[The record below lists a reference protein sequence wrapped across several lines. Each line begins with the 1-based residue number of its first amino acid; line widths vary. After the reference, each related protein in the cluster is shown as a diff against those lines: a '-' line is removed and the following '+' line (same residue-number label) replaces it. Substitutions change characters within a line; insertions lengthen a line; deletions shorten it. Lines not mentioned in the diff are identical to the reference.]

1 MPTELSTELR
11 SQIESLEKLGL
22 AQLMAISED
31 FSHPDEVLNAARAL
45 AEKLAQSKLE
55 AAAGVFQENTA
66 AFAGLVTDFVDLTT
80 IARKHPGGD
89 AVALLT
95 PTLRKLGEIQ
105 ATLSNFAVEVA
116 PSAGI
121 TVADPEVPV
130 AHVKAAAGAP
140 APNTASTSKSLKDIA
155 SEYLATFDAAVV
167 APARV
172 AEADRRAKT
181 LASFRST
188 YEPLGLTVNVPWYF
202 IGLIHCME
210 SNFNFGTHL
219 HNGDSLMHRTSHV
232 PAGRPLSDVADPP
245 FSWVTSATDALTMLG
260 LNTQSDWSL
269 AAILYRLE
277 RYNGFG
283 YRIRGLATPYLWSFS
298 DRYSSGKFVQDG
310 VFSFE
315 VVSKQC
321 GAAVVLKRLI
331 ALGIVQ
337 RP

>member
-1 MPTELSTELR
+1 MPAELSPELR
-11 SQIESLEKLGL
+11 SQIESLQKLGL
-22 AQLMAISED
+22 AQLIAISED
-31 FSHPDEVLNAARAL
+31 FSHPDDVLNAARAL
-45 AEKLAQSKLE
+45 ADKLAQSKLE
-55 AAAGVFQENTA
+55 EAAGVFQGNTA
-66 AFAGLVTDFVDLTT
+66 AFVGLVTDLVHLTT
-80 IARKHPGGD
+80 IARRHPGGD

-105 ATLSNFAVEVA
+105 AKLSDFPAEGA
-116 PSAGI
+116 PSAG
-121 TVADPEVPV
+121 TSAADPEVPV
-130 AHVKAAAGAP
+130 AHVTAAARAP

-155 SEYLATFDAAVV
+155 SEYLAIFEAAVV
-167 APARV
+167 TSTRM

-181 LASFRST
+181 LASFRCI
-188 YEPLGLTVNVPWYF
+188 YEPLGLTVKVPWYF

-232 PAGRPLSDVADPP
+232 PAGRPLSDIADPP

-260 LNTQSDWSL
+260 FNTQFDWSL
-269 AAILYRLE
+269 PAILYRLE

-283 YRIRGLATPYLWSFS
+283 YRIRGLASPYLWSFS

-315 VVSKQC
+315 AVSKQC
-321 GAAVVLKRLI
+321 GAAVILKRLI
-331 ALGIVQ
+331 ALGIIQ

>member
-1 MPTELSTELR
+1 MTTELLPVLR
-11 SQIESLEKLGL
+11 DQVKSLQNLGL
-22 AQLMAISED
+22 AQLLSISND
-31 FSHPDEVLNAARAL
+31 FSNPDEVLNAARML
-45 AEKLAQSKLE
+45 SEKLAQSKLE
-55 AAAGVFQENTA
+55 AAAGIFQEDTA

-89 AVALLT
+89 AVGLLT

-105 ATLSNFAVEVA
+105 ATLSDFAAEIA
-116 PSAGI
+116 PSAG
-121 TVADPEVPV
+121 TSAAAPEVPV
-130 AHVKAAAGAP
+130 SLVTADAVAP
-140 APNTASTSKSLKDIA
+140 APNTVKTSKSLADIA
-155 SEYLATFDAAVV
+155 GEYLAMFDAAIV

-172 AEADRRAKT
+172 AEADKRAKT
-181 LASFRST
+181 IASFRSI
-188 YEPLGLTVNVPWYF
+188 YEPLGQTVKVPWHF

-232 PAGRPLSDVADPP
+232 PAGRPLSEVADPP
-245 FSWVTSATDALTMLG
+245 FSWVTSATDALTFLG
-260 LNTQSDWSL
+260 FNTQSDWSL

-298 DRYSSGKFVQDG
+298 DRYSKGKFVQDG
-310 VFSFE
+310 IFSFE
-315 VVSKQC
+315 AVSKQC
-321 GAAVVLKRLI
+321 GAAVILKRLI

-337 RP
+337 QP